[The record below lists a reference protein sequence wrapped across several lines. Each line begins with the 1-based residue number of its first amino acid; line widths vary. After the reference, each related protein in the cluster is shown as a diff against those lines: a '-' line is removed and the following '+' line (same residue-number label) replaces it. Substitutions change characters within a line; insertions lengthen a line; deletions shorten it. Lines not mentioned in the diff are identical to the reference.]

1 MNVLC
6 AMAYK
11 IQLLQQDFNGDEF
24 DVKLW
29 ESEKINGSWYY
40 RCTRIGKKLMHLVIY
55 LKCLLSPD
63 FQESSRKKFLE
74 NFAAK
79 FAKLKGVIKSKKVFE
94 CRGAGAD
101 HLKKSCRTTGI
112 SKGGFNACSHIA
124 HKHGIVYVI
133 IYTCIYIYVYHS
145 ILCTL

>member
-1 MNVLC
+1 MEINILC

-24 DVKLW
+24 DDKIW
-29 ESEKINGSWYY
+29 ESRKINSTWYY
-40 RCTRIGKKLMHLVIY
+40 RCTHLGKFWMHLMMYYKIQI
-55 LKCLLSPD
+55 SPD

-74 NFAAK
+74 TFAAK
-79 FAKLKGVIKSKKVFE
+79 FAKFSGTIKSKKVYQ

-101 HLKKSCRTTGI
+101 HLKKSCRSTGT

-124 HKHGIVYVI
+124 HKHGIVYVFI
-133 IYTCIYIYVYHS
+133 
-145 ILCTL
+145 